1 METASAAAS
10 ATSEDDGFLQLSVAN
25 LPKRGSEGS
34 SGSAVAS
41 EANSEC
47 TIEEQVKLPL
57 SLKYV
62 HSLVYNAVR
71 LKCPRFC
78 PKRFD
83 SRYLMVELRRLKLAK
98 KVKLGCVILSP
109 GCL

>member
-1 METASAAAS
+1 METASAAAAS

-57 SLKYV
+57 YDKYF
-62 HSLVYNAVR
+62 HSNVYSAVR
-71 LKCPRFC
+71 LKCARFC
-78 PKRFD
+78 PKRLD
-83 SRYLMVELRRLKLAK
+83 SRYLIIDQRGLKPSTGLAK
-98 KVKLGCVILSP
+98 R
-109 GCL
+109 